1 MSENNFVASTSS
13 NQEEPRNKIS
23 RNKCF
28 QEAWF
33 EEFPSWKD
41 WVVRLENETKFYCTI
56 LRQNNGMWQGTNFK
70 T

>member
-23 RNKCF
+23 RKKCF
-28 QEAWF
+28 REAWF

-41 WVVRLENETKFYCTI
+41 WVVRLEDETKFYCTI
-56 LRQNNGMWQGTNFK
+56 QFATEQWNVARHKF
-70 T
+70 